1 VWKLEEK
8 VYDEKEIDLRDL
20 FKTIWDKRLFILV
33 FTFLVTLISLVYVYF
48 KNPVPIYQG
57 KAYIEIGEIQSQNF
71 GQSFLDTPA
80 NLAEILNLEFKVNA
94 SSSKKATNL
103 LEISSNDKDKQIIK
117 NNLESS
123 IEFVL
128 NRHKEKAKFYENL
141 IMSKQIGDISISDQA
156 INKPKKIIIV
166 VVAFVTGFILS
177 IFMVFFIQ
185 FVSGLK
191 NEVKINE

>member
-1 VWKLEEK
+1 